1 MNIPLATQRQEK
13 VDKFIHSHNWQTVF
27 ALWQKRISNQTI
39 SLEPLFTCVPVHD
52 PAMLQDR
59 PTTFSWWPRKP
70 THYAKQKEIQRY
82 LDNFPGTQGPLHWYE
97 HTRKGEIDTL
107 NYLWSVHDDLEKV
120 AAVLI
125 AASLFTRLRSSR
137 YRYPRDTWPSISC
150 VQVLEIWAYKAWQ
163 GNDYYAGWHNSC
175 TQVLPE
181 LNEDYTCEL
190 NSLEDVIYYLADE
203 HTTVLTN
210 FAPVAIE
217 FVPEHDPA
225 IEAELSAEY
234 AEEHRKSEE
243 LRKEFEEL
251 RTRQE
256 QEEALRRQQHPR
268 SDDWQ
273 ALSAE
278 ELQRLV
284 WTKSIL
290 QLSEEFGKSDVAI
303 KKRCKKLGIS
313 TPPRGFWAKVYNGKI
328 PHPNGVPVDD
338 A

>member
-1 MNIPLATQRQEK
+1 MA
-13 VDKFIHSHNWQTVF
+13 
-27 ALWQKRISNQTI
+27 
-39 SLEPLFTCVPVHD
+39 VH
-52 PAMLQDR
+52 L
-59 PTTFSWWPRKP
+59 
-70 THYAKQKEIQRY
+70 
-82 LDNFPGTQGPLHWYE
+82 
-97 HTRKGEIDTL
+97 
-107 NYLWSVHDDLEKV
+107 
-120 AAVLI
+120 
-125 AASLFTRLRSSR
+125 LRSG
-137 YRYPRDTWPSISC
+137 I
-150 VQVLEIWAYKAWQ
+150 EIWAYKAWQ

-303 KKRCKKLGIS
+303 KSDVRSWVFRHRHAGFGRRSITVRFRIRMVYRWTMLKREASKASQQILLTQEIALAMTES
-313 TPPRGFWAKVYNGKI
+313 VPILLLLEHVPR
-328 PHPNGVPVDD
+328 
-338 A
+338 